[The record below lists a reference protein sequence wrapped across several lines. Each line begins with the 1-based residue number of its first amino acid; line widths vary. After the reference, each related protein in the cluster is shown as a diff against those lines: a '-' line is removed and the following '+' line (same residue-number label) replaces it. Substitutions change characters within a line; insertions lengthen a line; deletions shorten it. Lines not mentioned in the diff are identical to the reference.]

1 MLRFV
6 FYQNCPA
13 GNIRQGSVL
22 VGGWESFAERIG
34 LRVIQQSLIPVGKAR
49 GGQMDS
55 VTDYMVSDA
64 VEGVH
69 QVNPVTRFPE
79 MKASSRSLPRR
90 AAVPPARKQ

>member
-1 MLRFV
+1 M
-6 FYQNCPA
+6 
-13 GNIRQGSVL
+13 
-22 VGGWESFAERIG
+22 GGWESFAERIG